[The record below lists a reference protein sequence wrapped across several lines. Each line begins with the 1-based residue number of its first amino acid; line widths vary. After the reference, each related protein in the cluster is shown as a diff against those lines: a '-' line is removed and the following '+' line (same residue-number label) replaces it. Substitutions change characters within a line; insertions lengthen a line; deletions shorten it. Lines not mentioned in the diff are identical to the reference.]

1 MLIAEGTELNT
12 VFASFTTSLT
22 NYCTVRAKHTAFAET
37 VTIFSTFKAFS
48 TIYTTN
54 IGVARRTVATAI
66 RADFST
72 FFTSFAT
79 GITESYTT
87 AASTA
92 VFAKAYT
99 IFCTGVTKVTVCT

>member
-48 TIYTTN
+48 TIYTAD
-54 IGVARRTVATAI
+54 IGVARRTVAAAI
-66 RADFST
+66 RTDFTT

-79 GITESYTT
+79 GITECYTT

-92 VFAKAYT
+92 VFAKA
-99 IFCTGVTKVTVCT
+99 